1 MARLMKQYKQKI
13 TELLRLKNEP
23 KNHKNIKPNQQF
35 IDSYEKQVVHV
46 KPLSSFWVSLW
57 PPM

>member
-1 MARLMKQYKQKI
+1 MKQYKQKI
-13 TELLRLKNEP
+13 TELSRLKTEH

-35 IDSYEKQVVHV
+35 IDSHEKQVVHV
-46 KPLSSFWVSLW
+46 KSLSSFWVSLW

>member
-13 TELLRLKNEP
+13 TELSRLKNEP

-46 KPLSSFWVSLW
+46 KPLSSFWVSL
-57 PPM
+57 